1 MVKLVI
7 SNRISDSTYESLLQ
21 CLETLTEV
29 VQGPCKEN
37 QVVIV
42 TSKFVS
48 WAIDLL
54 REDDKLFE
62 QKKDQ

>member
-7 SNRISDSTYESLLQ
+7 THRISNHSYESVLQ

-37 QVVIV
+37 QMVIV
-42 TSKFVS
+42 TSKFLEWS
-48 WAIDLL
+48 IDLL
-54 REDDKLFE
+54 REEEKLF
-62 QKKDQ
+62 DVSA